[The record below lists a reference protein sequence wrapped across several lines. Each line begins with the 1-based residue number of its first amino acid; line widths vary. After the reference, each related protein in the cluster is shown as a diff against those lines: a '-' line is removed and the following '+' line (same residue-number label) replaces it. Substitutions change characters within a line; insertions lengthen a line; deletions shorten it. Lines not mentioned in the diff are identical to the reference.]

1 MKEALAHILW
11 KIQHVPNHQP
21 SYSNWAVKEA
31 SSNRKSEQ
39 QPVPILSMY
48 DHVGIFTDVYSQTN
62 PNVCKCSYMIHESSA
77 PCSWSGWPWSCARPT
92 SRFFLPN
99 PTADFTTPRFFVELK
114 QMSENRCQKQ
124 KTQIYLWISHLS
136 APQGG
141 ETPWCAQKTRIPL
154 AAHIRTPKIKIMKMR
169 SQILAESPDSSD
181 QNWISSG
188 HMWL

>member
-1 MKEALAHILW
+1 MFQTTNQVTVIEQW
-11 KIQHVPNHQP
+11 KKLLQIGNLNNNPFP
-21 SYSNWAVKEA
+21 SYPCMIMSAYL
-31 SSNRKSEQ
+31 Q
-39 QPVPILSMY
+39 M
-48 DHVGIFTDVYSQTN
+48 FTPKLTQMSA
-62 PNVCKCSYMIHESSA
+62 NVSYMIHESSA

-141 ETPWCAQKTRIPL
+141 KTPWCAQKTRIPL